1 MSIKSLTSAVAALTV
16 AGAVGLAYAQ
26 STPDTSTQAA
36 PATADTSQPAN
47 NTSSTTAPSSDT
59 SSSLPSS
66 SSSTTTTTDR
76 TTSSGL
82 ETDMQPKAD
91 RN

>member
-47 NTSSTTAPSSDT
+47 NTSSSSPST
-59 SSSLPSS
+59 
-66 SSSTTTTTDR
+66 STTTTTDR

>member
-26 STPDTSTQAA
+26 STPDTTTQPA
-36 PATADTSQPAN
+36 PATADTSQPASN
-47 NTSSTTAPSSDT
+47 TAPSTDT
-59 SSSLPSS
+59 SNMPSS
-66 SSSTTTTTDR
+66 STTTTTTDR

-82 ETDMQPKAD
+82 ETDLQPKAD